1 MWVSVPQLHA
11 PFARYFRR
19 RRFRWLAQIFS
30 IGPQTTILDLGGYEY
45 YWSYLDQRPRVTIV
59 NLDLGGSHTSN
70 FCWLA
75 ADARKLPFLDRSFD
89 VVFANS
95 IIEHVGDQES
105 RYRFAREVERV
116 GRSYYIQT
124 PNYWFPFEPHLLTP
138 FIHFF
143 PTRLKK
149 ILLRNFTVWGLLVRP
164 TRQGC
169 EEFVRDVRLLNAKEL
184 QELFPKARIHRERFL
199 GFTKSLIAVSRE
211 QGQEPGM

>member
-19 RRFRWLAQIFS
+19 RRLRWFTQVFS
-30 IGPQTTILDLGGYEY
+30 VGPQTTILDLGGYEY

-59 NLDLGGSHTSN
+59 NLDLSSSHTSD

-75 ADARKLPFLDRSFD
+75 ADARKLPFPDGSFD
-89 VVFANS
+89 IVFANS

-105 RYRFAREVERV
+105 RCRLAQEVARV
-116 GRSYYIQT
+116 GRSYYVQT

-143 PTRLKK
+143 PAELRK

-164 TRQGC
+164 TAQGC
-169 EEFVRDVRLLNAKEL
+169 EEFVQDVRLLNAKEL
-184 QELFPKARIHRERFL
+184 QGLFPGARIHQERFL
-199 GFTKSLIAVSRE
+199 GFTKSLIAVPRE
-211 QGQEPGM
+211 QGKKSGM